1 MGKRQNRLG
10 FRLELKIFFLEILV
24 VLFVEVVFFYPV
36 TMCKLFE
43 QSEEFKSLLDI
54 EKALDSNLALD
65 FQVNLPLFIGLDHI
79 LVCVCSQE

>member
-1 MGKRQNRLG
+1 
-10 FRLELKIFFLEILV
+10 
-24 VLFVEVVFFYPV
+24 
-36 TMCKLFE
+36 MCKLFE